1 MVRQV
6 RHRCAHLP
14 LRAIAVLLTAFGLT
28 AACSADPPATP
39 PRPAVSVAHDPL
51 ANAVYT
57 PPASPA
63 GAVLTQRG
71 DVTRLGWDSTE
82 TRLTVASVGG
92 PRFGKRAAYPV
103 DGKVYA
109 QPLFVPGLTVD
120 GGVHNVVVVATQ
132 HDSVYAFDADATGT
146 SLPAPLWQVS
156 VLRPGAR
163 PLLAASDRIA
173 ANRLCDTIVPYVG
186 ISSTPVIDWATKS
199 IYLVALDVEK
209 GTETYRIHRLDLV
222 TGKEIGPSTVLAATV
237 PGNGIDAVNG
247 QVPFRASEEQQRVG
261 LTLVNGIVYAAFSS
275 WCGLNPYHGWVL
287 GYRANDLSRVIVYN
301 STPDRNDGGL
311 WESEAGLGV
320 DAHGHLLLVT
330 GNGPFT
336 LNTGGN
342 EAGDSVLEMTP
353 QDGTLKI
360 ADSFTPFDQ
369 ECRYRHDQD
378 LGSAAPLMVPG
389 HHELILS
396 SKTGAIYVLDLTH
409 LGGYTPL
416 ANACKHETRTD
427 VDRIKQE
434 LTEYSVPGGM
444 WGTWGY
450 WKSTAGEY
458 IYGSGTAGRPT
469 EWRLNADGTIATPPV
484 AVGPEEFSYPGAI
497 PVVSSN
503 GTTPGTGVVWT
514 VDQTNGAVLRAF
526 DAADIGHEIWN
537 TATNPARDGL
547 DDVGDFNHF
556 DVPTTAD
563 GMVFVGDQS
572 HLQIYGLLG
581 SAGPG

>member
-6 RHRCAHLP
+6 RLARCRGRPRPYAL
-14 LRAIAVLLTAFGLT
+14 LALALTACALA

-39 PRPAVSVAHDPL
+39 PRPQLRVAHDPL

-57 PPASPA
+57 AFASPP

-82 TRLTVASVGG
+82 TRLTVTSVNGKQ
-92 PRFGKRAAYPV
+92 FGKRAAYPV

-109 QPLFVPGLTVD
+109 QPLFVPGLTIN
-120 GGVHNVVVVATQ
+120 GGRHDVVVVATQ
-132 HDSVYAFDADATGT
+132 HDSVYAFDAAAAGPR
-146 SLPAPLWQVS
+146 LPAPLWHVS
-156 VLRPGAR
+156 MLRPGAR

-173 ANRLCDTIVPYVG
+173 ANRLCDSITPEVG
-186 ISSTPVIDWATKS
+186 ISSTPVIDWSTKS
-199 IYLVALDVEK
+199 VYLVALSVEN
-209 GTETYRIHRLDLV
+209 GTATYRIHRLDLLS
-222 TGKEIGPSTVLAATV
+222 GKEIGPSTVLAASV
-237 PGNGIDAVNG
+237 PGNGIDAVDG
-247 QVPFRASEEQQRVG
+247 QVAFRASDEQQRPG
-261 LTLVNGIVYAAFSS
+261 LTLVNGVVYAAFAS

-287 GYRANDLSRVIVYN
+287 GYRTADLARVTVYN
-301 STPDRNDGGL
+301 TTPDANDGGL
-311 WESEAGLGV
+311 WESESGLSV

-336 LNTGGN
+336 LNSGGT

-378 LGSAAPLMVPG
+378 LGSGSPLMVPG

-396 SKTGAIYVLDLTH
+396 SKTGAVYVLDLAN

-416 ANACKHETRTD
+416 ANACRQEARTD
-427 VDRIKQE
+427 VDHIKQE
-434 LTEYSVPGGM
+434 LTVYSVPGGM

-450 WKSTAGEY
+450 WKSTAGEF
-458 IYGSGTAGRPT
+458 IYGSGSTGRPT
-469 EWRLNADGTIATPPV
+469 EWRLNADGTIATPPI
-484 AVGPEEFSYPGAI
+484 AQGPEEFTYPGAI

-503 GTTPGTGVVWT
+503 GSTPGTGVVWT
-514 VDQTNGAVLRAF
+514 VDDTDGAVLRAF
-526 DAADIGHEIWN
+526 DAANIGHEIWN
-537 TATNPARDGL
+537 TAGDPARDGL
-547 DDVGDFNHF
+547 DDTNGFNHF
-556 DVPTTAD
+556 DVPTVAN

-581 SAGPG
+581 